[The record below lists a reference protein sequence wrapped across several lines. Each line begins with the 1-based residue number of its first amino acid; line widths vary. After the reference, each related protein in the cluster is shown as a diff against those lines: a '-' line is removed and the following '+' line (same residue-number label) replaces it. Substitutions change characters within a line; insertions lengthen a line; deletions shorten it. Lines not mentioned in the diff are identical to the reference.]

1 MENLSRLLL
10 ENEDG
15 WNEIGNAFRHD
26 MQRNFLDGC
35 NDEKAKEITDF
46 YTNLFCIKLKKIA
59 NTYL

>member
-15 WNEIGNAFRHD
+15 WNEIGNAFRND
-26 MQRNFLDGC
+26 MQRHFLDGC
-35 NDEKAKEITDF
+35 NDEKSKEITEF
-46 YTNLFCIKLKKIA
+46 YTNLLSIKLKRIA